1 MTLKPDD
8 VSKGEVFWRRIAILA
23 LVICGLL
30 AGEQIFRI
38 YWLSATEPR
47 PVSARSDLEGD
58 EKRTAAVFRATAP
71 SVVAVQ
77 SVRASPHF
85 DAEGGG
91 GAGSG
96 FIWDRA
102 GHVVT
107 NDHVIDDAGD
117 ILVVLDD
124 GRAFPANLVGRA
136 PWADLAVIQLRTVP
150 DDLRP
155 IPVGSSQ
162 DLVVGQGVLAIGNPF
177 GLSRTLTT
185 GIVSALDR
193 RLPTASG
200 RIVTGVIQ
208 TDAAINPGN
217 SGGPLVDT
225 AGRLIGVNTAI
236 VSPAGASAGIGFAIP
251 VDTVNR
257 IVPELIRDGRAPLPG
272 IGIIAIPD
280 EIAAGAGIRGV
291 AIRAVRAGSSA
302 AEAGLVGLDARGQ
315 LGDVIVGVGG
325 KLVAT
330 FAEMSLA
337 LDEVGIG
344 KHARLAVVRDG
355 RRREV
360 TVLVQDIN

>member
-1 MTLKPDD
+1 MTMNSDH
-8 VSKGEVFWRRIAILA
+8 VTQGEVFWRRIAILA
-23 LVICGLL
+23 LVVCGLL
-30 AGEQIFRI
+30 AGEQLFRT

-47 PVSARSDLEGD
+47 PVALRSDLEGE

-77 SVRASPHF
+77 SVQASRRF
-85 DAEGGG
+85 DAEAGG

-107 NDHVIDDAGD
+107 NDHVVEDAGD
-117 ILVVLDD
+117 IVVVLDD
-124 GRAFPANLVGRA
+124 GRTLPANLVGRA
-136 PWADLAVIQLRTVP
+136 PWADLAVIQLKTVP

-155 IPVGSSQ
+155 IPVGSSK

-200 RIVTGVIQ
+200 RVVTGVIQ

-217 SGGPLVDT
+217 SGGPLVDN

-236 VSPAGASAGIGFAIP
+236 ISPAGSSAGIGFAIP

-257 IVPELIRDGRAPLPG
+257 IVPALIRDGRAPLPG
-272 IGIIAIPD
+272 IGIVAIPD
-280 EIAAGAGIRGV
+280 EIAARAGIRGV
-291 AIRAVRAGSSA
+291 VIRAVRSGSSA
-302 AEAGLVGLDARGQ
+302 AEAGLAGLDTRGQ
-315 LGDVIVGVGG
+315 LGDLIVGVGG
-325 KLVAT
+325 KPVTT
-330 FAEMSLA
+330 FADLSLA
-337 LDEVGIG
+337 LDEIGIG
-344 KHARLAVVRDG
+344 KEARLAVVRDG
-355 RRREV
+355 RRRDV